1 MAIPVTRDVVSAL
14 ARAAHD
20 AHPQEACGIL
30 TGKRVQN
37 GAEEITAF
45 IPARNVHPSPETHF
59 EIDPQALIDAH
70 RAARTGDG
78 PEVLGYFHSHPT
90 GPAQPSETDIAMSAG
105 DGMIWAIA
113 GLSEGGRALG
123 LYRAVEG
130 GFELLCRQPL
140 EG

>member
-1 MAIPVTRDVVSAL
+1 MAIPVTRDVATAL
-14 ARAAHD
+14 AKAARD
-20 AHPQEACGIL
+20 VHPREACGIL
-30 TGKRVQN
+30 TGTRTQD
-37 GAEEITAF
+37 GAEQVTGF
-45 IPARNVHPSPETHF
+45 IPARNVHPSPETYF

-70 RAARTGDG
+70 RAARTGDS
-78 PEVLGYFHSHPT
+78 PQVLGYFHSHPA
-90 GPAQPSETDIAMSAG
+90 GPARPSKTDIAMSAG

-113 GLSEGGRALG
+113 GEGALG